1 MQDNGLVWSDTIQN
15 FIFSVYYV
23 GASEMAPHS
32 RWGAPKL
39 PLRRERR
46 KGNLGARR
54 NYRGEGKAKLIFSQ
68 RDIDILKLIR
78 WCQFILPEDLKAM
91 FTATEVQNLTA
102 LGLIR
107 QHEKSKALIMGK
119 KGVQLLQALF
129 DKAAPHYPPSYH
141 TAIVQRRLRLS
152 KLALTAYCGNVD
164 IFLDRN
170 ELLSNT
176 PSMFLSTLTR
186 ERGANPW
193 GSTRVAAIAHL
204 GDLFCAVHYVCPGI
218 GKLALTDELT
228 AFSNQTAR
236 SPEAKRAFLFAGE
249 SYKDILTELEA
260 DARTD
265 TKLISYGGAYRCL
278 QLPVHLLSCDGT
290 GAVQLQI
297 MAQPGYR
304 TRLARAALKEAY
316 QPPPLDVPVWD
327 AIYQGRPLVIA
338 ADMDLRRLDAAIRAA
353 RERGIEQIAVVALER
368 QAKEV
373 LIPRYQES
381 GQARVFALTK
391 EAIMEVTGRPPV
403 PYAPP
408 HTQFLTE
415 KGEVVD
421 APPIRIPGKAGGQ
434 AGRKARPMV

>member
-1 MQDNGLVWSDTIQN
+1 M
-15 FIFSVYYV
+15 
-23 GASEMAPHS
+23 
-32 RWGAPKL
+32 
-39 PLRRERR
+39 
-46 KGNLGARR
+46 
-54 NYRGEGKAKLIFSQ
+54 IFSQ
-68 RDIDILKLIR
+68 GDIDILRLIR
-78 WCQFILPEDLKAM
+78 WCQFIAPGDLNILSAE
-91 FTATEVQNLTA
+91 TDSLIA

-107 QHEKSKALIMGK
+107 RHKKSGALIMSK

-129 DKAAPHYPPSYH
+129 HQNAPHYPPSYH
-141 TAIVQRRLRLS
+141 ASIIQRRLRLS

-170 ELLSNT
+170 ELLSKS

-186 ERGANPW
+186 EKGSNPW

-236 SPEAKRAFLFAGE
+236 FSGAKRAFIFAGE

-260 DARTD
+260 DTQTD
-265 TKLISYGGAYRCL
+265 TKLISYGGVYRCL
-278 QLPVHLLSCDGT
+278 QLPVHLLSCDNT

-297 MAQPGYR
+297 MAQPDYR
-304 TRLARAALKEAY
+304 TRLARAALKEEY

-327 AIYQGRPLVIA
+327 AIYQGRPFVVA

-353 RERGIEQIAVVALER
+353 HERGLDRIAVAALEK
-368 QAKEV
+368 QAKTV
-373 LIPRYQES
+373 LIPRYQDT
-381 GQARVFALTK
+381 GKAGVFALTR
-391 EAIMEVTGRPPV
+391 EAITEVTGRTPV
-403 PYAPP
+403 PYIPP
-408 HTQFLTE
+408 RTQFLTE
-415 KGEVVD
+415 KGDVVD

-434 AGRKARPMV
+434 AGGKARPLA